1 MTRDEL
7 KTRTQQVINAIRVF
21 KDKDYGWSE
30 MEKML
35 YEILIELD
43 DYDSDWHTGTPTEG
57 GEYLV
62 CRVPKAGYL
71 FRFNQ
76 LCVFGNLMGSLD
88 HKIFYIGE
96 PGKDDFENITASVIA
111 WQRIEP
117 YKETDYE

>member
-7 KTRTQQVINAIRVF
+7 KIRTQQAINAIRVF

-43 DYDSDWHTGTPTEG
+43 DSDWQTGTPTEEGWYICAYGDNFFCANYLYPNGIWREHWG
-57 GEYLV
+57 GTL
-62 CRVPKAGYL
+62 L
-71 FRFNQ
+71 
-76 LCVFGNLMGSLD
+76 
-88 HKIFYIGE
+88 
-96 PGKDDFENITASVIA
+96 A

-117 YKETDYE
+117 YKEESNGI